1 MQVFKIGKNKMIDY
15 NLILYI
21 GLFLIISGFIL
32 FIISEKKLRQ
42 LDIKEFKQQQLTK
55 SFNKN
60 KLND

>member
-32 FIISEKKLRQ
+32 FIIAEIKLRQ